1 MPSTTAATLD
11 DAQTWTRELFAD
23 ARDAEGL
30 EWGRAPARFAVAA
43 TARSLVGREVL
54 QRWLAFGNLQ
64 YPQFNVG
71 RGGEATPPSLY
82 TRTQSYGARRL
93 TGCADPE
100 RIAAQVRG
108 GATLTLSNPE
118 RWDEGLAR
126 FCRSLRGATQTDVQS
141 FVYLTAPNSF
151 GSRPHRDAA
160 EVFVIQNEGTKRWY
174 LYDIP
179 AGDDWKMGHIAEE
192 RRPSEVLE
200 LAPGDGLYVPAGM
213 GHCAQAGPD
222 GSLHTTISLRT
233 PRMSEVLTAWVTAIA
248 RALPRNERLPIRK
261 DERFPAIRELLL
273 KVAKETQAVD
283 EADIDEL
290 LERMTTEQY
299 IPDGDI
305 SLLPPPPPL
314 ERADA

>member
-1 MPSTTAATLD
+1 MSSATAATLQD
-11 DAQTWTRELFAD
+11 SQTWATDLFAD
-23 ARDAEGL
+23 ARDAAHL
-30 EWGRAPARFAVAA
+30 EWGRAPARFAVAD
-43 TARSLVGREVL
+43 TARSLATRELL
-54 QRWLAFGNLQ
+54 QHWLTFGNLQ

-71 RGGEATPPSLY
+71 RGGEAMPPTLY
-82 TRTQSYGARRL
+82 TRTQVYGARRL

-100 RIAAQVRG
+100 RIAAQVRD

-118 RWDEGLAR
+118 RWDEGLAN
-126 FCRSLRGATQTDVQS
+126 FCRSLRRAMQTDVQA
-141 FVYLTAPNSF
+141 FVYLTAPDRF

-179 AGDDWKMGHIAEE
+179 SGDDWKMGHLAEE
-192 RRPSEVLE
+192 RQPSEILE
-200 LAPGDGLYVPAGM
+200 LAAGDGLYVPAGM
-213 GHCAQAGPD
+213 GHCAQAGPE

-261 DERFPAIRELLL
+261 DERFPVIRELLL
-273 KVAKETQAVD
+273 KIAKETQAVD

-290 LERMTTEQY
+290 LERMTTEQF
-299 IPDGDI
+299 IPDGAI
-305 SLLPPPPPL
+305 SLLPR
-314 ERADA
+314 EHAEA

>member
-1 MPSTTAATLD
+1 MSGTTAATLHD
-11 DAQTWTRELFAD
+11 PQTWATDLFVD
-23 ARDAEGL
+23 AGEAARL
-30 EWGRAPARFAVAA
+30 EWGRAPARFAAA
-43 TARSLVGREVL
+43 DTARSLATRELL
-54 QRWLAFGNLQ
+54 QHWLAFGNLQ

-82 TRTQSYGARRL
+82 TRTQVYGARRL

-100 RIAAQVRG
+100 RIAAQVRD

-118 RWDEGLAR
+118 RWDERIAA
-126 FCRSLRGATQTDVQS
+126 FCRSLRRETGTDVQS
-141 FVYLTAPNSF
+141 FVYLTAPNRF

-179 AGDDWKMGHIAEE
+179 VGDDWKMGHLTEE
-192 RRPSEVLE
+192 REPSETLE

-233 PRMSEVLTAWVTAIA
+233 PRMSEVLTAWVTAVA

-261 DERFPAIRELLL
+261 AERLPVIRELLSTL
-273 KVAKETQAVD
+273 AKEAQA
-283 EADIDEL
+283 ADKGDIEEL
-290 LERMTTEQY
+290 LERMTTEQF
-299 IPDGDI
+299 IPDGTI
-305 SLLPPPPPL
+305 SLLPR
-314 ERADA
+314 ENAGA

>member
-1 MPSTTAATLD
+1 MSITTAATLHD
-11 DAQTWTRELFAD
+11 SETWATDLFAD
-23 ARDAEGL
+23 ARDAARL
-30 EWGRAPARFAVAA
+30 EWGRAPARFAAA
-43 TARSLVGREVL
+43 DTARSLATRELL
-54 QRWLAFGNLQ
+54 QHWLAFGNLQ

-82 TRTQSYGARRL
+82 TRTQVYGARRL

-100 RIAAQVRG
+100 KIAAQVRD

-118 RWDEGLAR
+118 RWDAQLAS
-126 FCRSLRGATQTDVQS
+126 FCRSLRRTTGTDVQT
-141 FVYLTAPNSF
+141 FVYLTAPDRF

-160 EVFVIQNEGTKRWY
+160 EVFVVQNEGIKRWY

-179 AGDDWKMGHIAEE
+179 SGDDWKMGHLAEE
-192 RRPSEVLE
+192 RQPSEILE

-233 PRMSEVLTAWVTAIA
+233 PRMSEVLIAWVTAIA
-248 RALPRNERLPIRK
+248 RALPRNERLPIAK
-261 DERFPAIRELLL
+261 DERFPVIRELLL
-273 KVAKETQAVD
+273 KISREAQTAD
-283 EADIDEL
+283 EADIEEL

-299 IPDGDI
+299 IPDGAI
-305 SLLPPPPPL
+305 SLLSQ
-314 ERADA
+314 EHADA